1 MGMPL
6 RGGAVHVATTTRS
19 YKGKTYSSV
28 LLRRTYRDGKKVKH
42 QTLGNLSHLPAHVID
57 LIRQALKGES
67 FVPTGEAFE
76 ILRTRPHGHVAAVL
90 GTLRRLDLESLL
102 SSRQHRRRDLVVA
115 MIVSRIIEPRSKLA
129 TAQALDPATLHH
141 TLGELLGV
149 QSAGS
154 DELYEAMDWLLTQQD
169 KIETALAKR
178 HLQEGSLVLYDVT
191 STYFEGRHC
200 ILAKLGHNR
209 DGKKG
214 KLQIVFGLLC
224 NAEGCPLAVQVFEG
238 NTGDPKTLAAQIQ
251 KLRERFGLKHVVIVG
266 DRGVITDARIRDDL
280 RSVDGLAW
288 ISALRAPAIQEL
300 VEQKVIELSLFDQRD
315 LAQVTCQMYPGERL
329 VVCKNPF
336 LAEERARKRE
346 DLLKATQSD
355 LDKIV
360 RATTRKKKP
369 LRGKDQIG
377 LRVGKVLGRFKMG
390 KHFVLHISEESFR
403 YERDEAKIAREAA
416 LDGIYVIR
424 TSVPAEKLSAED
436 TVRAYKGLSRIER
449 AFRSM
454 KTVDLKVRP
463 IHHHLADRVKAHV
476 FLCML
481 AYYVEWHMRRSLAPL
496 LFGDDDRPLPD
507 GSPVKP
513 AARSEAADQKA
524 KNKQLPDGT
533 PVQSFQ
539 GILRDL
545 ATLAKNTVR
554 SKAAGEATF
563 EMLTQPTPLQK
574 KAFELLQVSPAM

>member
-42 QTLGNLSHLPAHVID
+42 ETLGNLSHLPAHVID
-57 LIRQALKGES
+57 LIRQALKGKS
-67 FVPTGEAFE
+67 FVPTGDAFE
-76 ILRTRPHGHVAAVL
+76 ILRTHPHGHVAAVL

-149 QSAGS
+149 QSAGA

-266 DRGVITDARIRDDL
+266 DRGVIADARIRDDL

-360 RATTRKKKP
+360 RASTRQKNP
-369 LRGKDQIG
+369 LRGKDKIG

-390 KHFVLHISEESFR
+390 KHFILHISEESFG
-403 YERDEAKIAREAA
+403 YERDEEKIAREAA

-436 TVRAYKGLSRIER
+436 TVRAYKRLSRIER
-449 AFRSM
+449 AFRSI

-481 AYYVEWHMRRSLAPL
+481 AYYVEWHMRGSLAPL
-496 LFGDDDRPLPD
+496 LFEDHDRPVPNS
-507 GSPVKP
+507 SPVKP
-513 AARSEAADQKA
+513 ATRSEAADKKA
-524 KNKQLPDGT
+524 QNKQLPDGT

-574 KAFELLQVSPAM
+574 KAFELLHVSPAM